1 MATKENTRKLK
12 IQEKYVDL
20 MYRTKKVPQLILSGL
35 WLEEFGFIKGEMVE
49 VALSEGMMIIKPLSA

>member
-1 MATKENTRKLK
+1 MIVTKDTRKLK

-35 WLEEFGFIKGEMVE
+35 WLEDYGFNKGEMVE
-49 VALSEGMMIIKPLSA
+49 IAMSEGMLIIKPAST

>member
-1 MATKENTRKLK
+1 METKESTRKLK

-35 WLEEFGFIKGEMVE
+35 WLEEFGFLKGEMVE
-49 VALSEGMMIIKPLSA
+49 VALSEGVMVIKPVSS